1 MIINLYMMKKIFKL
15 IFIGIPNIPL
25 IIVMIIYVIYNMF
38 KHTGMVEMHMQEG
51 GDFLTNE
58 IKDHLYKMFP
68 KVLFRSIALCF
79 WLYVISQA
87 IT

>member
-1 MIINLYMMKKIFKL
+1 MLKY
-15 IFIGIPNIPL
+15 
-25 IIVMIIYVIYNMF
+25 
-38 KHTGMVEMHMQEG
+38 TGMVEMQMQEG
-51 GDFLTNE
+51 GNFLTNE

>member
-1 MIINLYMMKKIFKL
+1 MKKIFKL

-25 IIVMIIYVIYNMF
+25 IIVMIIYVIYNML
-38 KHTGMVEMHMQEG
+38 KYTGMVEMQMQEG
-51 GDFLTNE
+51 GNFLTNE